1 MSAEKKMK
9 FNKQL
14 ENIKVYEG
22 GKPIELVVKEFGIDT
37 KDIIKLAS
45 NENPFGTSKKVVQ
58 AIQENA
64 HLVHMY
70 PDDSMSEIKEA
81 LADKFQVQ
89 TANIIMGAGSDEVIS
104 FAINAKANKYKKVL
118 TARTTFAMYD
128 IYSRQVGAKVIKT
141 PSHQHNLD
149 EFLHLYK
156 KEKDIGVIFLCLPNN
171 PLGECL
177 KKEDVFNFIKKIDD
191 NTLVVVDGA
200 YQDFAMAKNP
210 KMKIDPK
217 ELIDTFP
224 NTLYLGTFSKSYG
237 LGGLRVGYGIGSEE
251 IMTALYK
258 MRPPFNVTSLSLKA
272 AKAALEDNEFVAKTV
287 ENNFSEMKKYEKFA
301 KENKIDFIDS
311 YTNFITF
318 TFDSKRN
325 SKNIAQILLKKGI
338 IIRDLTSYGVNGI
351 RVTIGTSE
359 QNSRFLEAFKEVLNT

>member
-1 MSAEKKMK
+1 MEKIVK

-22 GKPIELVVKEFGIDT
+22 GKPIELVVKEFGIDA

-45 NENPFGTSKKVVQ
+45 NENPFGTSEKVVKT
-58 AIQENA
+58 IQENA
-64 HLVHMY
+64 HLAYMY

-89 TANIIMGAGSDEVIS
+89 TSNIILGAGSDEVIA
-104 FAINAKANKYKKVL
+104 FVINAKANKYKKVL

-128 IYSRQVGAKVIKT
+128 IYSKQVGAKVIKT

-156 KEKDIGVIFLCLPNN
+156 KEKDIGIIFLCLPNN
-171 PLGECL
+171 PLGESIE
-177 KKEDVFNFIKKIDD
+177 KDEVFKFLQKIDD
-191 NTLVVVDGA
+191 NTLVVIDGA
-200 YQDFAMAKNP
+200 YQDFAAAKNS
-210 KMKIDPK
+210 KMKIEPK
-217 ELIDTFP
+217 ELIEKFP

-237 LGGLRVGYGIGSEE
+237 LGGMRVGYGIANNE

-258 MRPPFNVTSLSLKA
+258 MRPPFNVTTLSLKA
-272 AKAALEDNEFVAKTV
+272 AVTALDDEEFVEKTI
-287 ENNFSEMKKYEKFA
+287 ENNFNEMKKYEDFA
-301 KENKIDFIDS
+301 KKNKIDFINS

-318 TFDSKRN
+318 TFDSTKS

-338 IIRDLTSYGVNGI
+338 IIRDLASYGVNGI
-351 RVTIGTSE
+351 RVTIGTPE
-359 QNSRFLEAFKEVLNT
+359 QNSRFLEAFKEVL